1 MVLRSVIIW
10 WVVCLSLFL
19 MSWSLVRFRLSS
31 YPTIM
36 MHGHM
41 NLKFVRIQIYDVSE
55 IILMGSHKIRKK
67 SIFEENNY

>member
-1 MVLRSVIIW
+1 
-10 WVVCLSLFL
+10 
-19 MSWSLVRFRLSS
+19 
-31 YPTIM
+31 
-36 MHGHM
+36 M